1 MTFSKRYRELSSF
14 TKPAKIFALGS
25 TEMGSIEGCCE
36 MPTKNGRLGKMQIH
50 KHRYTKTHVYKN
62 TKRAVSVLVG
72 VPPSGAVKCQ
82 RGVGVVDKG
91 AQMFHRLVVL

>member
-1 MTFSKRYRELSSF
+1 MRSF
-14 TKPAKIFALGS
+14 TEPAKILVLGS
-25 TEMGSIEGCCE
+25 TDLGHIKGCCE

-62 TKRAVSVLVG
+62 TKRAVSVLFG